1 MKSLLGGTMAVWLAT
16 AAPGWAQRDLREI
29 PDTDPEVERRSFQ
42 VPEGMEVELFASE
55 PLIAKPVQMN
65 WDERGRLWVVSS
77 RLYPQISPGR
87 EADDEIV
94 VLEDTDGDGKA
105 DLRTVFADGLLI
117 PTGVMP
123 GDGGAYVA
131 NSTEILFL
139 RDTDGDGAAD
149 ERRVVLSGF
158 GTEDT
163 HHIIHTF
170 RGGPEGMLY
179 FNQSIYI
186 HSHVETPWGV
196 RRLGGG
202 GIWHYRPESERLDV
216 FCKGFVN
223 SWGHVFDRWGQ
234 SFATDGAYGEGINYV
249 FPGSVFVSSPDAS
262 RILRGLNP
270 GQPKQCG
277 LEILSG
283 RHLPESWNG
292 SLATND
298 FRGHRVN
305 RFSLSETGSGYAA
318 KQEEDLIRTTHG
330 AFRPIDVRMGPD
342 GAIYI
347 ADWYNPIIQHGEVD
361 FRDPRRDHVHG
372 RIWRLRFR
380 DRPLAEPPALAQAG
394 TAELLEKLREPE
406 DWTRHFAKRRLRE
419 LGSETVLPE
428 LRAWVESLDSAAE
441 GFWGELL
448 EAHWVFEGL
457 NVFDEDVLRKL
468 LASPDHRVRAAG
480 VRTLYHRHRESEEAV
495 ALLGSAVRDGHPQ
508 VRLEAVNALRQL
520 GTAEAVGLAMEALD
534 AEVDENLDFAL
545 WLTAR
550 SLAEIWIEPYLAGHL
565 DFGGRKD
572 RILFALRAVEDARA
586 VSPLLEEIRQ
596 AGAEDPEVVEMA
608 SVVAAYGTPEQLGA
622 LYTSAAAQG
631 WPGVLME
638 LERAAAAKRPAPSI
652 EAEAVERLL
661 ENPDPKMATAA
672 ARLAGAWSMESLR
685 TRLEALVSETQPAE
699 LRQAAVE
706 GLAALGGDR
715 SRDFF
720 EKLTGTPGSWEL
732 RAAAAGGLIRVD
744 VERGAAAV
752 AAVLGEA
759 QQREGVEEL
768 LDVVLR
774 KGDAP
779 AALAKA
785 LEGARIAQAAAAAA
799 LRRVETS
806 GAPGEGLAEALQRA
820 GDLLP
825 MAQQLSPEAMT
836 ELLAEVRTT
845 GDPERGEW
853 VYRREALQCMVCH
866 AIGGAG
872 GVLGPDLI
880 SIGSSAPADYI
891 VEALLDPNRAIKE
904 GHHMTVLH
912 LAGGDVRAGMIV
924 REDASELVLR
934 DATGRE
940 EHLATSQVQRRE
952 ITPVS
957 MMPPGLTASLRRDE
971 FVDLTAFLSELGR
984 EGPFRVPARPVVRR
998 WETAQGGAEADGIV
1012 RQLGVKAFALGDERL
1027 GWKPAYSTVGG
1038 KLPLEELDTIRGY
1051 QNEFSVLRFALE
1063 VSAPGEAALGV
1074 SNAEG
1079 LQFWVDGREQTA
1091 GPKMVFTLETGRREV
1106 TVAIDRA
1113 VRSEPLEIELLESG
1127 AGGGSARLVGGP

>member
-1 MKSLLGGTMAVWLAT
+1 MAVWLAT
-16 AAPGWAQRDLREI
+16 AGLSWTQRDLREI

-42 VPEGMEVELFASE
+42 VAGGMEIELFAAE

-105 DLRTVFADGLLI
+105 DQRTVFAEGLLI

-139 RDTDGDGAAD
+139 RDTDGDGKAD

-202 GIWHYRPESERLDV
+202 GIWHYRPESERLEV

-249 FPGSVFVSSPDAS
+249 FPGSIFVSSPDAA

-270 GQPKQCG
+270 GQPKHCG

-283 RHLPESWNG
+283 RHLPEAWNG

-305 RFSLSETGSGYAA
+305 RFSLSEAGSGYAS

-330 AFRPIDVRMGPD
+330 AFRPVDVRMGPD

-372 RIWRLRFR
+372 RIWRLRFQ
-380 DRPLAEPPALAQAG
+380 DRPLVKLPDLAQAG
-394 TAELLEKLREPE
+394 AAELLERLRDPE

-419 LGSETVLPE
+419 LGKEAVLPA
-428 LRAWVESLDSAAE
+428 LRAWVENLDEPAAE
-441 GFWGELL
+441 YWGELL

-457 NVFDEDVLRKL
+457 NVLDEDVLRKL
-468 LASPDHRVRAAG
+468 LTSPDHRVRAAG
-480 VRTLYHRHRESEEAV
+480 VRTLYHRHSETGEALG
-495 ALLGSAVRDGHPQ
+495 LLGAAVRDAHAR

-520 GTAEAVGLAMEALD
+520 GTAEAVELAMEALD

-550 SLAEIWIEPYLAGHL
+550 SLAEVWIDPYLAGGL
-565 DFGGRKD
+565 DFGGQRD

-586 VSPLLEEIRQ
+586 VSPLLEEIQQ
-596 AGAEDPEVVEMA
+596 AGQESPEVVEMA
-608 SVVAAYGTPEQLGA
+608 SVIADYGTPEQLGA
-622 LYTSAAAQG
+622 LYGSAAAQG
-631 WPGVLME
+631 WPRVLKE
-638 LERAAAAKRPAPSI
+638 LERAAAANRPAPSVA
-652 EAEAVERLL
+652 AEAVERLL
-661 ENPDPKMATAA
+661 ESRDPMMATAA
-672 ARLAGAWSMESLR
+672 ARLAGAWSMEMLR
-685 TRLEALVSETQPAE
+685 PRLESLVSESQSPA
-699 LRQAAVE
+699 LRDAAVE
-706 GLAALGGDR
+706 GLAALGGER
-715 SRDFF
+715 SRHFF
-720 EKLTGTPGSWEL
+720 AKLASEAGSWNL

-744 VERGAAAV
+744 VKRGAAAV
-752 AAVLGEA
+752 AAALGEA
-759 QQREGVEEL
+759 EEADGVEEL
-768 LDVVLR
+768 LEGVLR

-779 AALAKA
+779 AALASA
-785 LEGARIAQAAAAAA
+785 LEGIRLEQAVAAAA

-806 GAPGEGLAEALQRA
+806 GTPGGGLAEALQQA
-820 GDLLP
+820 GELQP
-825 MAQQLSPEAMT
+825 MAQQVSPEAMA
-836 ELLAEVRTT
+836 ELLEEVRAS
-845 GDPERGEW
+845 GDPGRGEW
-853 VYRREALQCMVCH
+853 VYRREALQCAVCH

-880 SIGSSAPADYI
+880 SIGSSAQADYI

-904 GHHMTVLH
+904 GYHMTVLH

-924 REDASELVLR
+924 REDPNELVLR
-934 DATGRE
+934 DPAGRE
-940 EHLATSQVQRRE
+940 ERLSAGQVLQRE

-998 WETAQGGAEADGIV
+998 WETAQGGDEANGVV
-1012 RQLGVKAFALGDERL
+1012 RQLGVKAFAQGDGRL
-1027 GWKPAYSTVGG
+1027 SWKPAYSTVAG
-1038 KLPLEELDTIRGY
+1038 KLPLEELDKIWGY

-1063 VSAPGEAALGV
+1063 IASPGEVTLGFP
-1074 SNAEG
+1074 NPEG
-1079 LQFWVDGREQTA
+1079 LQFWVDGVEQTA
-1091 GPKMVFTLETGRREV
+1091 ERKLVLTLETGRREV
-1106 TVAIDRA
+1106 TVAVDRA
-1113 VRSEPLEIELLESG
+1113 VRSEPMEIELLESG
-1127 AGGGSARLVGGP
+1127 PEGGSASFVVGP